1 MSTFMVKNFLK
12 YSVIFQENSKGECAY
27 LLKEGRVE
35 ISKILDG
42 KKKVLAVLKPVS
54 IFGEMAILLGDERRT
69 ATAVALEDSKVV
81 EIKKADFEDYMRK
94 SPQMISTILNVMV
107 YRLKTATAKAMR
119 APNIFQGIVGV
130 LDLMG
135 KSGAGEI
142 NWLNAVNSL
151 STSFNTPAESVE
163 KALMMLADD
172 GLIAVQAKGGGE
184 KSLVLSDPADFMNKV
199 MSKRKG
205 NGG

>member
-12 YSVIFQENSKGECAY
+12 YSVIFQEGSKGECAY

-69 ATAVALEDSKVV
+69 ATAVSLEDSKVV
-81 EIKKADFEDYMRK
+81 EIKKSDFEDYMRK

-119 APNIFQGIVGV
+119 VPNLFLGIVNV

-135 KSGAGEI
+135 KSGAPEI
-142 NWLNAVNSL
+142 NYLNAVNTL
-151 STSFNTPAESVE
+151 STAFNTPGESVE
-163 KALMMLADD
+163 KAIQMLADD
-172 GLIAVQAKGGGE
+172 GLLSVLAKGGGE
-184 KSLVLSDPADFMNKV
+184 KSLVLADPGDFLGRV
-199 MSKRKG
+199 MAKRKAG
-205 NGG
+205 E

>member
-12 YSVIFQENSKGECAY
+12 YSVVFQEGSKGECAY

-119 APNIFQGIVGV
+119 VPNLFLGIVNV

-135 KSGAGEI
+135 KSGVGEV
-142 NWLNAVNSL
+142 NYLNTVNSL
-151 STSFNTPAESVE
+151 STAFNTPGESVE
-163 KALMMLADD
+163 KAIQMLADD
-172 GLIAVQAKGGGE
+172 GLLSVLAKGGGE
-184 KSLVLSDPADFMNKV
+184 KSLVLADPGDFLGRV
-199 MSKRKG
+199 MAKRKSG
-205 NGG
+205 E

>member
-1 MSTFMVKNFLK
+1 MSSFMVKNFLK
-12 YSVIFQENSKGECAY
+12 YSVIFQEGSKGECAY

-54 IFGEMAILLGDERRT
+54 VSGRWPFLLGDERRT

-119 APNIFQGIVGV
+119 VPNLF
-130 LDLMG
+130 
-135 KSGAGEI
+135 SGHRQRAGPHGQERG
-142 NWLNAVNSL
+142 LRDQLPDAVNTL
-151 STSFNTPAESVE
+151 STAFNTP
-163 KALMMLADD
+163 
-172 GLIAVQAKGGGE
+172 GTRWRR
-184 KSLVLSDPADFMNKV
+184 P
-199 MSKRKG
+199 
-205 NGG
+205 

>member
-135 KSGAGEI
+135 KSGAADI
-142 NWLNAVNSL
+142 NYLNAVNTL
-151 STSFNTPAESVE
+151 SASFNTPAESIE
-163 KALMMLADD
+163 KALTMLADD
-172 GLIAVQAKGGGE
+172 GLILIQAKGGGE
-184 KSLVLSDPADFMNKV
+184 KSLVLSDPADFMNMV

>member
-1 MSTFMVKNFLK
+1 MSSFMVKNFLK
-12 YSVIFQENSKGECAY
+12 YAVIFQEDSKGECAY

-35 ISKILDG
+35 ISKFLDG

-81 EIKKADFEDYMRK
+81 EIKKADFEEYMRK

-107 YRLKTATAKAMR
+107 YRLKTATAKALR
-119 APNIFQGIVGV
+119 VPNLFLGIVNV

-135 KSGAGEI
+135 KSGVGEI
-142 NWLNAVNSL
+142 NYLNTVNTL
-151 STSFNTPAESVE
+151 SSAFNTPGESVE
-163 KALMMLADD
+163 KALQMLADD
-172 GLIAVQAKGGGE
+172 GLLTVQAKGGGE
-184 KSLVLSDPADFMNKV
+184 KSLVLADSADFIGKV
-199 MSKRKG
+199 MAKRKG
-205 NGG
+205 GE